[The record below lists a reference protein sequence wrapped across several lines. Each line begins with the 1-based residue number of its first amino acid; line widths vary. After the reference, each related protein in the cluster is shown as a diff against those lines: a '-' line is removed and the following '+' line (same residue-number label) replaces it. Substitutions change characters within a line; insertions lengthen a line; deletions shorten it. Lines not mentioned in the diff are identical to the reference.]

1 VESIDSDESLDPVLE
16 AIRAG
21 VETRATEFKQ
31 SCLFDDIQWKIV
43 KTCMALA
50 NLRDGGRLIIGVAQ
64 RDGRWHADGMALE
77 HLEGYSHD
85 KILELV
91 NRHARPPISLVVRL
105 ASLDAKTF
113 VAIEVREFDRI
124 PVFCGVAT
132 PKTAGKDALR
142 VGDMPGRSRD
152 RVATSRIYDADLVTE
167 IIEVAA
173 EKRAASI
180 IATAQ
185 RIGLRVPDDTAT
197 MFRKE
202 RGDFGGFE

>member
-1 VESIDSDESLDPVLE
+1 VESKDPGESSDPVLE

-31 SCLFDDIQWKIV
+31 SCPFDEIQWKIV

-50 NLRDGGRLIIGVAQ
+50 NLRDGGRIIIGVAE
-64 RDGRWHADGMALE
+64 RDGRWQADGVDSK
-77 HLEGYSHD
+77 HLEGYTHD

-91 NRHARPPISLVVRL
+91 NRHARPPISLLVRL
-105 ASLDAKTF
+105 VPLDSKTF
-113 VAIEVREFDRI
+113 VAIEVGEFDRVPI
-124 PVFCGVAT
+124 FCGVAT

-142 VGDMPGRSRD
+142 VGDMPARSRD
-152 RVATSRIYDADLVTE
+152 RVATSRIYDADLVAE

-185 RIGLRVPDDTAT
+185 RIGLRMPDDTAT
-197 MFRKE
+197 MFRRE